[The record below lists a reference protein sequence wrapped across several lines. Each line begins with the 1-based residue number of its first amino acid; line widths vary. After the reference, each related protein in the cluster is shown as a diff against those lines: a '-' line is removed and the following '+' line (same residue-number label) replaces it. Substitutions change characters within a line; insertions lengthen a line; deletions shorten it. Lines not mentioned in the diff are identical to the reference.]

1 MHREEVRHEL
11 RTPLTVVK
19 GVLRLLQH
27 PASEQLPP
35 DIRAELIEKA
45 NTQLHRLERAM
56 EIVEGEFTDPSETD
70 VIVVYEEPVIATI

>member
-27 PASEQLPP
+27 PAGTQLPP
-35 DIRAELIEKA
+35 DIRTELIEKA
-45 NTQLHRLERAM
+45 NAQVRRLESAM
-56 EIVEGEFTDPSETD
+56 EVVEMEFTDPSETD
-70 VIVVYEEPVIATI
+70 VIVIYEESTATVP